1 VKPVTLD
8 ELSEALRAPSS
19 VSLKGSGTKAGF
31 CLPALGD
38 LELDM
43 TGYAG
48 IVSHEP
54 ADQVVTARA
63 GTTIAELQEEL
74 ARHSLCLPLPPA
86 GEHGVLLAGFPGTV
100 GGLVS
105 MNLPHAL
112 FGQCGGP
119 RDWVL
124 GMTVIRADGAVAKS
138 GSRVVKSVAG
148 FDVHKL
154 VIGARGTLGA
164 VAEVT
169 FRTYPIRA
177 LPSVTAISRH
187 AFRAGMPLWVQRTLP
202 SDFRAAVEASWG
214 RLLAEDE
221 ASATLWAEVPP
232 GECLPRTLNPHGRDA
247 HATTCDWVIRA
258 GCGAGNLA
266 IPEGQADLMRRTKA
280 ALDLTGKFNPGA
292 LGVV

>member
-1 VKPVTLD
+1 MITLESLRD
-8 ELSEALRAPSS
+8 GVRNSATLS
-19 VSLKGSGTKAGF
+19 VKGSGTKSAFG
-31 CLPALGD
+31 LPVCAEV
-38 LELDM
+38 ELDM
-43 TGYAG
+43 TEYVG

-54 ADQVVTARA
+54 ADQVVTVKA

-74 ARHSLCLPLPPA
+74 ARHALCLPLPRVE
-86 GEHGVLLAGFPGTV
+86 EHGVLLAGFPGTV

-112 FGQCGGP
+112 FAQCGGP

-124 GMTVIRADGAVAKS
+124 GMSVIRADGAVAKS

-154 VIGARGTLGA
+154 FIGARGTLGA

-177 LPSVTAISRH
+177 LPPVAAIARH
-187 AFRAGMPLWVQRTLP
+187 EYRVGAPLWIQRTLP
-202 SDFRAAVEASWG
+202 SDFRAAMEAAWG

-221 ASATLWAEVPP
+221 ASATLWAECAPLGRNAHDTFP
-232 GECLPRTLNPHGRDA
+232 EHGRDA
-247 HATTCDWVIRA
+247 HATACDWVVRA
-258 GCGAGNLA
+258 GCGADNLV
-266 IPEGQADLMRRTKA
+266 ISPEQADLMRRAKA
-280 ALDLTGKFNPGA
+280 ALDPAGKFNPGA